1 VGDGIPNNSMY
12 DCWQIMTVYDSTVKC
27 CLHGTCSRVYE
38 TAGRPSV
45 GPSVCLLH
53 RSTAAAARA
62 AGLLLSAVQARDIGG
77 QRRGAPV
84 PVVLCHRVSRTY
96 PGLMFGGVTPSSV
109 HDICMSTYIYLP
121 WNVELL
127 TFVDFCVFL
136 GVLAFG

>member
-1 VGDGIPNNSMY
+1 M
-12 DCWQIMTVYDSTVKC
+12 K
-27 CLHGTCSRVYE
+27 
-38 TAGRPSV
+38 RPGV
-45 GPSVCLLH
+45 RPWVRLSVCSID
-53 RSTAAAARA
+53 RQKQRRA
-62 AGLLLSAVQARDIGG
+62 AGLLLSAVQAGDIGG

-96 PGLMFGGVTPSSV
+96 PGLMFGGVMPSSV

-136 GVLAFG
+136 AVLAFG